1 MKAGTECWR
10 NTKMPENEIRRIIK
24 EEMYNFIEDAYTK
37 LKNYSIFSDFFGD
50 KILCFLTVIIVPH
63 LDMEECF
70 LHEIFLQN
78 A

>member
-37 LKNYSIFSDFFGD
+37 LKNYSIFSDNGD
-50 KILCFLTVIIVPH
+50 NSPRPYTITDVF
-63 LDMEECF
+63 EEW
-70 LHEIFLQN
+70 LKEYKN
-78 A
+78 NER